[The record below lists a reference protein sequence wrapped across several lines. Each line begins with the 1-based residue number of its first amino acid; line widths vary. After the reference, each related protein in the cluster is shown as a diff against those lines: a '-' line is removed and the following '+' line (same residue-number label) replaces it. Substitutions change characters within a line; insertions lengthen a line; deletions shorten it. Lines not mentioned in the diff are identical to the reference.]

1 MEEHP
6 QYCAQR
12 SLNALVE
19 LGKLTLPID
28 IGIIARLYS
37 VSIIVS
43 AELTQGA
50 YGMAFNYNNIRY
62 AAIAPIINT
71 PLQLPLLRYTIAH
84 EIAHHIMGH
93 LLNPWD
99 NSNEV
104 QADEY
109 ARSLLIPAA
118 VVNLNPN
125 ITALELSHLCCVPY
139 NVARHRLIE
148 LCADNIEEYITCS

>member
-1 MEEHP
+1 MEQP
-6 QYCAQR
+6 LYCAQR

-28 IGIIARLYS
+28 IGIIARLHNIN
-37 VSIIVS
+37 IIVS

-50 YGMAFNYNNIRY
+50 YGMSFNYNNIRY
-62 AAIAPIINT
+62 AAISPIINT

-109 ARSLLIPAA
+109 ARVLLIPAA

-139 NVARHRLIE
+139 DVARHRLIE
-148 LCADNIEEYITCS
+148 LSADNIDTYITCS

>member
-1 MEEHP
+1 MEEQP
-6 QYCAQR
+6 KQCAQQ

-28 IGIIARLYS
+28 VGTISRLYNIN
-37 VSIIVS
+37 IIVS

-50 YGMAFNYNNIRY
+50 YGMSFNYNDIRY
-62 AAIAPIINT
+62 ATIAPIINT

-84 EIAHHIMGH
+84 EIGHHIMGH

-99 NSNEV
+99 NINEV

-125 ITALELSHLCCVPY
+125 ITATDLSRLCCVPY
-139 NVARHRLIE
+139 DVARHRLIE
-148 LCADNIEEYITCS
+148 LSADNIEEYITCS

>member
-1 MEEHP
+1 MDEP
-6 QYCAQR
+6 KQCAQR

-93 LLNPWD
+93 LINPWD
-99 NSNEV
+99 NINEV

-109 ARSLLIPAA
+109 ARALLIPAA
-118 VVNLNPN
+118 VVNLNPH

-148 LCADNIEEYITCS
+148 LSADNIDTYITCS